1 MSEWLYNEAQ
11 LIDGFDDTPPGDG
24 TTLNAGCKVLLEQGH
39 RRFYGGSPDPIN
51 YNEGITKYR
60 WVRSIEEIHSVLK
73 NPLADRLEAIPI
85 LNSWGR
91 DFPRKVWLPDD
102 TAERIIFKEDGE
114 AVVLTDR

>member
-1 MSEWLYNEAQ
+1 
-11 LIDGFDDTPPGDG
+11 
-24 TTLNAGCKVLLEQGH
+24 
-39 RRFYGGSPDPIN
+39 
-51 YNEGITKYR
+51 
-60 WVRSIEEIHSVLK
+60 VLK
-73 NPLADRLEAIPI
+73 NPLADRLEALPI